1 MGLEAS
7 SRVTLR
13 DAHGTTRSAVGRVL
27 LESDALVVRGDA
39 RCTIPRASIA
49 SSEVEG
55 DTLVV
60 RHAGGEARLELGR
73 AAATWAAKLA
83 AAPPSLLDKLG
94 IGPDADVSVLHVHD
108 AGFLASLADRT
119 TRVTHGTVAADS
131 SVVLLGVEHDDE
143 LPAIARA
150 AGALRR
156 DAALWVVHPKGRQ
169 GVRDTSI
176 FDAARAAG
184 LTATKVARFSE
195 THSAEKL
202 VVPRAGRREAGGG
215 K

>member
-13 DAHGTTRSAVGRVL
+13 DAHGTTRSAIGRVL

-49 SSEVEG
+49 SSEVDG
-55 DTLVV
+55 T
-60 RHAGGEARLELGR
+60 RSSCATQPARRGWSSDAR
-73 AAATWAAKLA
+73 RRRGAAKLA
-83 AAPPSLLDKLG
+83 TAPPSLLDKLG
-94 IGPDADVSVLHVHD
+94 IRPDADVSVLHVHD
-108 AGFLASLADRT
+108 AGFLALLAERT
-119 TRVTHGTVAADS
+119 TRVTHGAVAADS

-143 LPAIARA
+143 LAAIART
-150 AGALRR
+150 AGSLRR

-176 FDAARAAG
+176 FAAARAAG

-202 VVPRAGRREAGGG
+202 VVPKAGRREARGG